1 MIVDVREKI
10 GYADTGVT
18 TYADGTTEN
27 TLYLTM
33 DDVTIKFMEKSGG

>member
-27 TLYLTM
+27 IRYLTM

>member
-18 TYADGTTEN
+18 IYADGTTEN
-27 TLYLTM
+27 IRYLTM
-33 DDVTIKFMEKSGG
+33 DDITIKFMEKSGG